1 MANGAGFSMRVTGF
15 CGLGQGTL
23 AQCFASGSVEDI
35 IQAPGDFCIAF
46 EGHGETVPL
55 TGAGGLHPARPRGGQ
70 RQPPRD
76 DATSSAGEHAQIQVP

>member
-55 TGAGGLHPARPRGGQ
+55 TGRWRTPS
-70 RQPPRD
+70 
-76 DATSSAGEHAQIQVP
+76 SSATWWTTTASA